1 MQGEDKKGVKSAE
14 RTPTQ
19 SRMSRKINKIFTS
32 ATRISSSRVSG
43 LNTSSTWRRSED
55 DTEYSE
61 TSNTGFSSGI
71 GYNEN
76 KTLSDCPTNCPKES
90 TLWNRILMA
99 AVTSEVPGL
108 QIISE
113 EEMLRERLIGSG
125 ESAFS
130 PSLSLSLSLSL
141 SPCQSLY

>member
-1 MQGEDKKGVKSAE
+1 MQDEDRKGVKSAE

-19 SRMSRKINKIFTS
+19 SRMTRKINKIFTS
-32 ATRISSSRVSG
+32 ATRISSSRISA
-43 LNTSSTWRRSED
+43 LNTSSTWRHSEN

-76 KTLSDCPTNCPKES
+76 KTLSDCPITYPRES

-99 AVTSEVPGL
+99 AVASEMPGL

-113 EEMLRERLIGSG
+113 EEMLREKLIGSG
-125 ESAFS
+125 KSVFLFKYFTKFIRS
-130 PSLSLSLSLSL
+130 
-141 SPCQSLY
+141 